1 MNRDSD
7 AQGQDNDSDDGSKED
22 SFGLQDLTLYWEMHI
37 EDVLVDRGRYDDREL
52 LEMQQVWLDQLTAA
66 GIDSAS
72 SKSKMLSN
80 SAKKSIL
87 KSPSNFK
94 MRLGREEEPASG
106 DKP

>member
-7 AQGQDNDSDDGSKED
+7 AQGQEDDDSDDGSKED
-22 SFGLQDLTLYWEMHI
+22 QFGLQDLTLYWEMHI
-37 EDVLVDRGRYDDREL
+37 EDVLVDRGKYDDREL
-52 LEMQQVWLDQLTAA
+52 LEMQQIWLDQL
-66 GIDSAS
+66 GVDSAS

-94 MRLGREEEPASG
+94 MRLGREEESASNA
-106 DKP
+106 KP